1 MKPGMS
7 LRRLLLLSAL
17 TALLALIACGGS
29 ASPTAGP
36 GESTRETAEVP
47 TETPE
52 VSRRDV
58 LTSLTGRVI
67 VPRYR
72 QASDA
77 MGGLEIS
84 VDALCAVPGG
94 ASLETARTA
103 WRDARA
109 AWVTTGAFRFGPA
122 MDRRSVSLVD
132 WWPVSIER
140 IEGVVSEGEL
150 VTTETVRQFMPSTQR
165 GMGAMEHLLFGD
177 GSDALAG
184 PAGAMRCG
192 YLEALATVAHDEIDG
207 VRQDWEGDGES
218 PGYDG
223 FFDGSASSSLHP
235 REGEAEVVRS
245 LVFMVRTIAN
255 MRLGAAL
262 GVDTQADPVAIPSG
276 AAGHSREDLR
286 HQLLGISEMYQ
297 GADGDLGAL
306 GISHRVRQLSPEV
319 DSRMAGAIEACR
331 DAVEAFD
338 GSLESAIA
346 ADPAVVRAVYDSFK
360 ELQRVLNT
368 EVVSLLGVSVGFS
381 DTDGD
386 S

>member
-7 LRRLLLLSAL
+7 LRCLLLLSAL
-17 TALLALIACGGS
+17 AALLALIACGGS

-36 GESTRETAEVP
+36 GESPRETAVVP
-47 TETPE
+47 IKTPE
-52 VSRRDV
+52 VSRPDV

-77 MGGLEIS
+77 MGGLAIS

-94 ASLETARTA
+94 ASLETARTT

-140 IEGVVSEGEL
+140 IEGVVSEGGP

-192 YLEALATVAHDEIDG
+192 YLSALAAVAHEEIDG

-262 GVDTQADPVAIPSG
+262 GVDTQADPSAIPSG
-276 AAGHSREDLR
+276 AASHSREDLR
-286 HQLLGISEMYQ
+286 HQLLSISEMYQ
-297 GADGDLGAL
+297 GAASATGAL

-338 GSLESAIA
+338 GSLESAIVS
-346 ADPAVVRAVYDSFK
+346 DPAVVRAVYDSFK

>member
-1 MKPGMS
+1 MR
-7 LRRLLLLSAL
+7 LRFLLLLSAL
-17 TALLALIACGGS
+17 AALLGAIACGGP
-29 ASPTAGP
+29 PTGEP
-36 GESTRETAEVP
+36 GESPR
-47 TETPE
+47 ETPE
-52 VSRRDV
+52 VPIETLEISREDV
-58 LTSLTGRVI
+58 LTSLTGRII

-72 QASDA
+72 QASEA
-77 MGGLEIS
+77 MGALATS
-84 VDALCAVPGG
+84 VDALCAAPGV
-94 ASLETARTA
+94 ASLETARGS
-103 WRDARA
+103 WREARDS
-109 AWVTTGAFRFGPA
+109 WMKTEAFRFGPA
-122 MDRRSVSLVD
+122 VDRRSVSLVD
-132 WWPVSIER
+132 WWPVAVER
-140 IEGVVSEGEL
+140 IDGVVAGGGP
-150 VTTETVRQFMPSTQR
+150 VTAETVRQFMPSTQR

-177 GSDALAG
+177 GSDALSG
-184 PAGAMRCG
+184 SAGAVRCG
-192 YLEALATVAHDEIDG
+192 YLEALTTVAREEIDG

-218 PGYDG
+218 PGYAG

-262 GVDTQADPVAIPSG
+262 GVDTQADPSAIPSG

-286 HQLLGISEMYQ
+286 HQLLSISEMYQ
-297 GADGDLGAL
+297 GADGDPGAL
-306 GISHRVRQLSPEV
+306 GIGRRVRQFSPEV

-331 DAVEAFD
+331 DAVEASD

-346 ADPAVVRAVYDSFK
+346 SDPAVVRTVYDSFK

>member
-1 MKPGMS
+1 MS
-7 LRRLLLLSAL
+7 LRCLLLLSAL
-17 TALLALIACGGS
+17 AALLALIACGGS

-36 GESTRETAEVP
+36 GESPRETAVVP
-47 TETPE
+47 IKTPE
-52 VSRRDV
+52 VSRPDV

-77 MGGLEIS
+77 MGGLAIS

-94 ASLETARTA
+94 ASLETARTT

-140 IEGVVSEGEL
+140 IEGVVSEGGP

-192 YLEALATVAHDEIDG
+192 YLSALAAVAHEEIDG

-262 GVDTQADPVAIPSG
+262 GVDTQADPSAIPSG
-276 AAGHSREDLR
+276 AASHSREDLR
-286 HQLLGISEMYQ
+286 HQLLSISEMYQ
-297 GADGDLGAL
+297 GAASATGAL

-338 GSLESAIA
+338 GSLESAIVS
-346 ADPAVVRAVYDSFK
+346 DPAVVRAVYDSFK

>member
-1 MKPGMS
+1 MS
-7 LRRLLLLSAL
+7 LRCLLLLSAL
-17 TALLALIACGGS
+17 AALLALIACGGS

-77 MGGLEIS
+77 MGGLAIS
-84 VDALCAVPGG
+84 VDALCAAPGG

-140 IEGVVSEGEL
+140 IEGVVSEGEP

-245 LVFMVRTIAN
+245 LVFMVRPTCGWGRPFGPGYSLRRGQRRTCAIA
-255 MRLGAAL
+255 
-262 GVDTQADPVAIPSG
+262 QYF
-276 AAGHSREDLR
+276 H
-286 HQLLGISEMYQ
+286 Q
-297 GADGDLGAL
+297 GATAISTPWGHRGGGGWPGRSCQAVGFRRQPRI
-306 GISHRVRQLSPEV
+306 GIVSVRQSRVRYQ
-319 DSRMAGAIEACR
+319 R
-331 DAVEAFD
+331 
-338 GSLESAIA
+338 A
-346 ADPAVVRAVYDSFK
+346 A
-360 ELQRVLNT
+360 T
-368 EVVSLLGVSVGFS
+368 
-381 DTDGD
+381 
-386 S
+386 

>member
-1 MKPGMS
+1 M
-7 LRRLLLLSAL
+7 
-17 TALLALIACGGS
+17 
-29 ASPTAGP
+29 
-36 GESTRETAEVP
+36 
-47 TETPE
+47 
-52 VSRRDV
+52 
-58 LTSLTGRVI
+58 
-67 VPRYR
+67 
-72 QASDA
+72 
-77 MGGLEIS
+77 
-84 VDALCAVPGG
+84 
-94 ASLETARTA
+94 
-103 WRDARA
+103 
-109 AWVTTGAFRFGPA
+109 
-122 MDRRSVSLVD
+122 
-132 WWPVSIER
+132 SIER
-140 IEGVVSEGEL
+140 IEGVVSEGGP

-192 YLEALATVAHDEIDG
+192 YLSALAAVAHEEIDG

-262 GVDTQADPVAIPSG
+262 GVDTQADPSAIPSG
-276 AAGHSREDLR
+276 AASHSREDLR
-286 HQLLGISEMYQ
+286 HQLLSISEMYQ
-297 GADGDLGAL
+297 GAASATGAL

-338 GSLESAIA
+338 GSLESAIVS
-346 ADPAVVRAVYDSFK
+346 DPAVVRAVYDSFK